1 MGKFHPILAGEAHAR
16 HIHFREET
24 RYPGYYYRGDHLAID
39 DENWKCFVNSTYDKA
54 TGEWKIFKKD
64 YQQLIA

>member
-1 MGKFHPILAGEAHAR
+1 M
-16 HIHFREET
+16 
-24 RYPGYYYRGDHLAID
+24 PGTYISVKKQDIPDTTYRGDHMAID

-64 YQQLIA
+64 YQQLVA